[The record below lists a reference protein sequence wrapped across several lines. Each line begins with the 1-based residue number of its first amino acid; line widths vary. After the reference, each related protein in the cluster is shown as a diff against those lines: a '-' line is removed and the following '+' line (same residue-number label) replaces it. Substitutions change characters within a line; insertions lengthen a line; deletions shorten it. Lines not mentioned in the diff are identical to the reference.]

1 MKQIKM
7 LLLASMVILFT
18 ACGGGSSSDG
28 TAPSATTSG
37 STPTATTP
45 DSTSSAKTETG
56 VMSLSI
62 TDAPPQLPGTVTAV
76 YITVTGI
83 EFNYDGNWMDVN
95 DFEFE
100 NDEFE
105 KNKFESQTFDL
116 LALHDGESLYLGDI
130 VLPVG
135 HYKEIRFKLDA
146 PEKNGK
152 VKSNPGCYIEFGEDE
167 PIAPLFVPSGGQSG
181 YKGKGDF
188 DITANAKIKI
198 MADFNVEKSIVVA
211 GNSGKYLLKPVIRLV
226 VTELSGTINGTVV
239 DIETFNK
246 ENDDLFVYA
255 YEAGTYDSTYP
266 EDDEMVPNSDGSH
279 FLNSISSTDVNMSDG
294 NFTLSFLEEGAYD
307 LVTVNYPVDV
317 EGTDPI
323 VVDVEKGDDGKG
335 VIVSKATETPVDVNT
350 SDYPPL

>member
-1 MKQIKM
+1 MEKVHKI
-7 LLLASMVILFT
+7 VGIILSFAIIT
-18 ACGGGSSSDG
+18 LIAGCGGGGSSSP
-28 TAPSATTSG
+28 AASG
-37 STPTATTP
+37 STPPAPSTP
-45 DSTSSAKTETG
+45 SAKTETG

-83 EFNYDGNWMDVN
+83 EFNYDGKWTDVN

-100 NDEFE
+100 NDEIE
-105 KNKFESQTFDL
+105 KNNFQPQKLDL
-116 LALHDGESLYLGDI
+116 FALRDGESLHLGDI

-167 PIAPLFVPSGGQSG
+167 AVAPLFVPSGAQSG
-181 YKGKGDF
+181 YKGKGEF
-188 DITANAKIKI
+188 DITKDAKIKI

-226 VTELSGTINGTVV
+226 TTELSGTMNGTVV
-239 DIETFNK
+239 DIENFSEEK
-246 ENDDLFVYA
+246 DDLVVYA
-255 YEAGTYDSTYP
+255 YEAGTYGSTYL
-266 EDDEMVPNSDGSH
+266 EDDEKVPNSDGKH
-279 FLNSISSTDVNMSDG
+279 FSNSISSTDVNMSDG

-307 LVTVNYPVDV
+307 LVTANYPVGA
-317 EGTDPI
+317 EGADPV
-323 VVDVEKGDDGKG
+323 VVDVEKGSDGNG
-335 VIVSKATETPVDVNT
+335 IIVPKAGEISVDVNT
-350 SDYPPL
+350 SDYPAP